1 MRRYGGSTRLERR
14 PAEGQT
20 RLNTRR
26 RLLPLKQSTRRA
38 GEGRWC
44 QAAAQAGCRER
55 EGREGRQAWAGAHR
69 RINLEGEKECAVRA
83 CLRAPPGPAPACVRA
98 WQQRASDR
106 GGAAPGRL
114 LARMLALLEHTAER
128 KNPELCGIALAFC
141 RGLTAEL
148 GWFAGLRVRK
158 TPN

>member
-83 CLRAPPGPAPACVRA
+83 CAPRPRGGVRACVA
-98 WQQRASDR
+98 TASERSR
-106 GGAAPGRL
+106 GGRAGGGPRRG
-114 LARMLALLEHTAER
+114 
-128 KNPELCGIALAFC
+128 G
-141 RGLTAEL
+141 RGLERPALRSVAHPRSTTACLMTVE
-148 GWFAGLRVRK
+148 
-158 TPN
+158 